1 MIYDIGINQSIIQQ
15 TVSRCNET
23 IYQRRVTL
31 KCQDMV
37 IFGHFGSFRASG
49 WAHQGSSAFTFILI

>member
-1 MIYDIGINQSIIQQ
+1 MKYDIGINQSIIQQ

-31 KCQDMV
+31 KCQDLV
-37 IFGHFGSFRASG
+37 IFGLCMGPTG
-49 WAHQGSSAFTFILI
+49 VSAFTLILI